1 MFFLFLI
8 IKKKKKNII
17 KFLKLNNLGKA
28 LFVYIKK
35 LAKGKIGMEKK

>member
-8 IKKKKKNII
+8 IKKKKNII